1 MLCINSADTSPLQ
14 TVFTAK
20 QFPLSQPLKDTAMNT
35 HWKKLLIVACF
46 AAMGAQ
52 AQAQMYYPADN
63 DPGMMGPRAANP
75 ARMEERINHRLS
87 ELKRKLKIN
96 ASQDAAWA
104 TFAAAMK
111 PPTTAIT
118 PLPDRAEME
127 KLSTPERIEK
137 MKQLRAQHQEV
148 MKPFMDQRDD
158 AIKTFY
164 ATLDTHQKKAFD
176 EEQLHMMRRRHMPW

>member
-1 MLCINSADTSPLQ
+1 MQ

-35 HWKKLLIVACF
+35 HWKKLLIAASF
-46 AAMGAQ
+46 AAIGGITGAQ
-52 AQAQMYYPADN
+52 AQTQMYYPADN

-87 ELKRKLKIN
+87 ELKRKSKIN

-118 PLPDRAEME
+118 ALPNRAEME
-127 KLSTPERIEK
+127 KLSTPERIDK

>member
-1 MLCINSADTSPLQ
+1 LLCINGADTSPLQ
-14 TVFTAK
+14 TIFTAK

-35 HWKKLLIVACF
+35 HWKSLLIVASV
-46 AAMGAQ
+46 AAIAAQ
-52 AQAQMYYPADN
+52 AQAQMNYPTDN
-63 DPGMMGPRAANP
+63 YPGMMGARAANP
-75 ARMEERINHRLS
+75 AHMEERINHRLS

-104 TFAAAMK
+104 TFATAMK

-127 KLSTPERIEK
+127 KLSTPERIDK
-137 MKQLRAQHQEV
+137 MKQLRAQHLEV

-164 ATLDTHQKKAFD
+164 ASLDTHQKKAFD